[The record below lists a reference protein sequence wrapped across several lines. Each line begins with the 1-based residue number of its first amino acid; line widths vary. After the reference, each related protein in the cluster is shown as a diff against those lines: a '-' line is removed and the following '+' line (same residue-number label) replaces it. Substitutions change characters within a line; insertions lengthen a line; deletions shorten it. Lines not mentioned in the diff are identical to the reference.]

1 METTMKLYFAPF
13 ACSLAPRIAL
23 EEAGLA
29 YSDEKVDLRA
39 KTTAT
44 GRNYREVN
52 PKGYVPALEVGPDQV
67 LTECA
72 AILGYLADQA
82 PEGALA
88 PLHGTFER
96 ARLQEW
102 LTFISSELHKSV
114 GALFLRPEADARAAL
129 VERINQRLAYV
140 EAHLSGNWL
149 VDDRFS
155 VADAY
160 LFTVLNWAGWVQLDL
175 SAHSAIVA
183 FMDRVKNRPAVQ
195 SAMGKDAAAQA

>member
-1 METTMKLYFAPF
+1 MKLYFAPF

-23 EEAGLA
+23 EEAGIA
-29 YSDEKVDLRA
+29 YSDDKVDLRA
-39 KTTAT
+39 KTTAS
-44 GRNYREVN
+44 GRNFREIN
-52 PKGYVPALEVGPDQV
+52 PKGYVPALELGPDQV

-72 AILGYLADQA
+72 AILGYVADQA
-82 PEGALA
+82 PEGSLA

-102 LTFISSELHKSV
+102 LTFIASELHKSL
-114 GALFLRPEADARAAL
+114 GALFLRPEPDARAAL

-149 VDDRFS
+149 VGDSFS

-175 SAHSAIVA
+175 SAHPAILSY
-183 FMDRVKNRPAVQ
+183 MDRVKNRPAVQ
-195 SAMGKDAAAQA
+195 AAMGKDAAAQA

>member
-1 METTMKLYFAPF
+1 MKLYFAPF